1 MDTQTLYS
9 IMYFYNWSDF
19 MKSNE
24 KLVEQIKKVE
34 NAHRKHLELQKHMIE
49 DITKKRDFCDSRDMS
64 LDNYKIFLDEL
75 YKLFEMKK

>member
-1 MDTQTLYS
+1 
-9 IMYFYNWSDF
+9 

-34 NAHRKHLELQKHMIE
+34 NAQNKHLESQKYMIV
-49 DITKKRDFCDSRDMS
+49 DFMKKRDFCDKREIS
-64 LDNYKIFLDEL
+64 LDNLKIFLDGL

>member
-1 MDTQTLYS
+1 
-9 IMYFYNWSDF
+9 MYFYNWSDF

-24 KLVEQIKKVE
+24 KIIEQIKKVE
-34 NAHRKHLELQKHMIE
+34 NAHRKHLESQKHMIE

-75 YKLFEMKK
+75 YKLFEMKN

>member
-1 MDTQTLYS
+1 
-9 IMYFYNWSDF
+9 

-34 NAHRKHLELQKHMIE
+34 IAHLKHLESQKHMIE
-49 DITKKRDFCDSRDMS
+49 DITKQRDFCDSRDMS

>member
-1 MDTQTLYS
+1 
-9 IMYFYNWSDF
+9 
-19 MKSNE
+19 MKLNE

-34 NAHRKHLELQKHMIE
+34 NAHLKHLESQKNMID
-49 DITKKRDFCDSRDMS
+49 DITKQRDFCDNKDMS

>member
-1 MDTQTLYS
+1 
-9 IMYFYNWSDF
+9 
-19 MKSNE
+19 MKLNE

-34 NAHRKHLELQKHMIE
+34 NAHLNHLESQKNMIE
-49 DITKKRDFCDSRDMS
+49 DITKQRDFCDNKDMS

>member
-1 MDTQTLYS
+1 
-9 IMYFYNWSDF
+9 
-19 MKSNE
+19 MKTNE

-34 NAHRKHLELQKHMIE
+34 NAHRKHLESQKHMIE
-49 DITKKRDFCDSRDMS
+49 DITKQRDFCDNRDMS